1 MLNSDFDR
9 ALKIFESALNDLKL
23 DTPEGEQKHLYA
35 GNYDLASQL
44 LNNIKCNTIRSGTG
58 MGLEFF
64 KNDPLNQKLFVYLG
78 KVNQQA
84 LAGFFEQRK
93 VAEQMFDDA
102 VR

>member
-1 MLNSDFDR
+1 LNELGEKIGYTTKTYNLLGVALMLNSDFER

-35 GNYDLASQL
+35 GNYDLASLL

-78 KVNQQA
+78 KVN
-84 LAGFFEQRK
+84 
-93 VAEQMFDDA
+93 
-102 VR
+102 